1 MAKYIRQ
8 EIIDLNN
15 TGEKQ
20 VYYRMKSATHFTHEQ
35 FMEWMRSADP
45 SVTRHIEAAISHLT
59 HQLAVALAHG
69 HSVKI
74 NGLGTFRAAVGLKK
88 KQEPD
93 KIVDG
98 MPQHNAQNLKVTGVN
113 FRVDKEF
120 VSDINANCKLE
131 SGGTQ
136 RIRRQK
142 YTSEDRHARA
152 LDYLDKNGTMNIAQY
167 ASLNG
172 LSRTVATLELQKLR
186 NNAESGID
194 YIGRGTHK
202 LYVRRKE

>member
-74 NGLGTFRAAVGLKK
+74 NGLGTFRAAVGLKTRTR
-88 KQEPD
+88 
-93 KIVDG
+93 
-98 MPQHNAQNLKVTGVN
+98 QN
-113 FRVDKEF
+113 
-120 VSDINANCKLE
+120 
-131 SGGTQ
+131 SG
-136 RIRRQK
+136 
-142 YTSEDRHARA
+142 RHA
-152 LDYLDKNGTMNIAQY
+152 TTQC
-167 ASLNG
+167 
-172 LSRTVATLELQKLR
+172 TEP
-186 NNAESGID
+186 ESDGSEFP
-194 YIGRGTHK
+194 GR
-202 LYVRRKE
+202 